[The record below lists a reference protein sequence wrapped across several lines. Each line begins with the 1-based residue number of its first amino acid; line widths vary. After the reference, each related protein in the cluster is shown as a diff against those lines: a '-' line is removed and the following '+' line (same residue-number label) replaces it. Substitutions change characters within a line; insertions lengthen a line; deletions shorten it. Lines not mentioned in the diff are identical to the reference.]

1 MKNKKQ
7 NDVCLVSDQYFCYY
21 ACKFLQTGHT
31 QVASLGGFF
40 YKASEN
46 TLIGL
51 LNFLEGNIVKVKALW
66 GITQLL
72 FTKTYPGQEMSIFRR
87 IVLH

>member
-1 MKNKKQ
+1 MLFVWHQ
-7 NDVCLVSDQYFCYY
+7 ISTFVTMHIS
-21 ACKFLQTGHT
+21 KFLQTGHT
-31 QVASLGGFF
+31 QVASLGFF

>member
-1 MKNKKQ
+1 MLFVWYQ
-7 NDVCLVSDQYFCYY
+7 ISTFVTMHISSFRLVIRKSRP
-21 ACKFLQTGHT
+21 L
-31 QVASLGGFF
+31 GFF

-66 GITQLL
+66 RITQLL

>member
-1 MKNKKQ
+1 MLFVWYQ
-7 NDVCLVSDQYFCYY
+7 ISTFVTMHVSSFRLVIRKSRP
-21 ACKFLQTGHT
+21 L
-31 QVASLGGFF
+31 GFF

>member
-1 MKNKKQ
+1 MLFVWYQ
-7 NDVCLVSDQYFCYY
+7 ISTFVTMHVSSFRLVIRKSRP
-21 ACKFLQTGHT
+21 L
-31 QVASLGGFF
+31 GFF

-66 GITQLL
+66 RITQLL